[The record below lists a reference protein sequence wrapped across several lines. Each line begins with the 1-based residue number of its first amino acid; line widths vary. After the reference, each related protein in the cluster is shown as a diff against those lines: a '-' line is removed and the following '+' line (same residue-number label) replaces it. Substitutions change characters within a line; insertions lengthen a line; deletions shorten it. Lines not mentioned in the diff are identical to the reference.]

1 MKTETKKENVQMDE
15 FGPDIISVLDDD
27 GKEQEFE
34 VLDRIDT
41 DDKSYV
47 ALIPHYENEADLLQD
62 DGELIILRVSPDDDM
77 LLEPIEDE
85 DEFDE
90 IGRQFEERLSELYDF
105 EDDEE

>member
-1 MKTETKKENVQMDE
+1 MKYRCSPSCGSSSAAAHCIYKKDGYRKIPA
-15 FGPDIISVLDDD
+15 FFIDSDLSVGQPLP
-27 GKEQEFE
+27 
-34 VLDRIDT
+34 R
-41 DDKSYV
+41 
-47 ALIPHYENEADLLQD
+47 EADLLQD

-105 EDDEE
+105 EDDGE